1 MNGKTY
7 AMVAFAAAALAAPA
21 AVTAQ
26 VGYHLRNDTRQT
38 QSCRLHRPHSAAAD
52 RFILRPGEAWN
63 RPAEGGDSRRLVC
76 DVGTTALISNL
87 RAGYNYALILDPE
100 TGRFAIQIVPLR

>member
-1 MNGKTY
+1 MNLRI
-7 AMVAFAAAALAAPA
+7 FAIGALAAGLTAPA
-21 AVTAQ
+21 AATVETA
-26 VGYHLRNDTRQT
+26 YHLRNDTRQT

-63 RPAEGGDSRRLVC
+63 RPATDGDARRLVC
-76 DVGTTALISNL
+76 DIGTTALITSL